1 MTVFQNMNIALQKI
15 SHLTLVF
22 IPFNPICKCVLEW
35 QTSWN
40 ALQTYVSYYD
50 SFIFSLT
57 KNVFIVNTITSCSLS
72 NSITAY
78 NQSLDCLI

>member
-1 MTVFQNMNIALQKI
+1 MSKI
-15 SHLTLVF
+15 GYIDSISKYEYRI

-57 KNVFIVNTITSCSLS
+57 KNVFIANTILHVLYLF